1 MVVVKMITESLFDM
15 IFLVNELII
24 NLFPEIQ
31 ALPNWL
37 QDTINIIKVPLSI
50 FPLDVWITAIGSV
63 TMWYG
68 FQLGW
73 AIVEWIYKKIPG
85 VD

>member
-1 MVVVKMITESLFDM
+1 MITETILNMLFA
-15 IFLVNELII
+15 VNELII
-24 NLFPEIQ
+24 NMMPQIH

-50 FPLDVWITAIGSV
+50 FPLDVWITVIGSV

-68 FQLGW
+68 LQFGW
-73 AIVEWIYKKIPG
+73 SVVEWIYKKIPG